1 MRQKGVN
8 LKISSSNMM
17 MQSSRR
23 YTSSWSVT
31 QRFQFNKGLQDAG
44 TKEMNGQEETTGKN
58 GKYENTYGEN
68 NKQENVQEPE
78 VSQTYD
84 SLKNYFG
91 NLRITHLEVR
101 QDSSTVFEQF
111 RQQTIRSIFAMLF
124 GDEKAKE
131 LFDDREL
138 KTSQTNQAEQA
149 GMNGQTGQLAGLAK
163 VTYRIEQ
170 QYEERESTFFSTNG
184 TVRTAD
190 GREINIRVDVGMSRS
205 FQAAFS
211 KEMTVDTCDPLIL
224 NFDGNA
230 AELTDQEFYFDL
242 DCDGKKELISGLG
255 NGSGYLA
262 LDKNGDGVINDGSEL
277 FGPKNGNGFE
287 ELAAYDEDGNGWID
301 ENDAI
306 FNSLRIWCKDEN
318 GNDRLYSL
326 AEKGVGAICLQNVST
341 DFSLKNNE
349 NETNGIIRNTG
360 IFLYENGAA
369 GTIQHVDM
377 ANHLDK
383 MQ

>member
-1 MRQKGVN
+1 M
-8 LKISSSNMM
+8 KISSSNMI

-44 TKEMNGQEETTGKN
+44 TKEMNGQEETTEKN

-68 NKQENVQEPE
+68 NKQENIQEPE
-78 VSQTYD
+78 ASQTYD

-101 QDSSTVFEQF
+101 QDTSSVFEQF

-124 GDEKAKE
+124 GEEKAKE
-131 LFDDREL
+131 IFEDREISA
-138 KTSQTNQAEQA
+138 KQTEVPAQTL
-149 GMNGQTGQLAGLAK
+149 QTGTLQSAGRI
-163 VTYRIEQ
+163 TYRVEQ
-170 QYEERESTFFSTNG
+170 QYAEQESTYFSTNG
-184 TVRTAD
+184 IVRTAD

-230 AELTDQEFYFDL
+230 AELTDQKFYFDL

-255 NGSGYLA
+255 SGSGYLA
-262 LDKNGDGVINDGSEL
+262 LDKNGDGVIGDGREL
-277 FGPKNGNGFE
+277 FGPGSGNGFE

-301 ENDAI
+301 ENDVI
-306 FNSLRIWCKDEN
+306 FNSLKIWCKDEN

-341 DFSLKNNE
+341 DFSLKNAK

-377 ANHLDK
+377 AKHLDK
-383 MQ
+383 TQ

>member
-1 MRQKGVN
+1 M
-8 LKISSSNMM
+8 KISSSNMI

-44 TKEMNGQEETTGKN
+44 TKEMNGQEETTEKN

-68 NKQENVQEPE
+68 NKQENIQEPE
-78 VSQTYD
+78 ASQTYD

-101 QDSSTVFEQF
+101 QDTSSVFEQF

-124 GDEKAKE
+124 GEEKAKE
-131 LFDDREL
+131 IFEDREISA
-138 KTSQTNQAEQA
+138 KQTEVPAQTL
-149 GMNGQTGQLAGLAK
+149 QTGTLQSAGRI
-163 VTYRIEQ
+163 TYRVEQ
-170 QYEERESTFFSTNG
+170 QYAEQESTYFSTNG
-184 TVRTAD
+184 IVRTAD

-230 AELTDQEFYFDL
+230 AELTDQKFYFDL

-255 NGSGYLA
+255 SGSGYLA
-262 LDKNGDGVINDGSEL
+262 LDKNGDGVIGDGREL
-277 FGPKNGNGFE
+277 FGPGSGNGFE

-306 FNSLRIWCKDEN
+306 FNSLKIWCKDEN

-326 AEKGVGAICLQNVST
+326 AEKGLGAICLQNIST
-341 DFSLKNNE
+341 DFSLKNAK

-360 IFLYENGAA
+360 IFLYENGVA

-377 ANHLDK
+377 ARHLDK
-383 MQ
+383 TQ

>member
-1 MRQKGVN
+1 M
-8 LKISSSNMM
+8 KISSSNMI

-68 NKQENVQEPE
+68 NKQENIQEPE
-78 VSQTYD
+78 ASQTYD

-101 QDSSTVFEQF
+101 QDTGSVFEQF

-124 GDEKAKE
+124 GEEKAKE
-131 LFDDREL
+131 IFEDREIAA
-138 KTSQTNQAEQA
+138 KQTEVPAQTLQTGTLQSA
-149 GMNGQTGQLAGLAK
+149 GMI
-163 VTYRIEQ
+163 TYRVEQ
-170 QYEERESTFFSTNG
+170 QYAEQESTYFSTNG
-184 TVRTAD
+184 IVRTAD

-211 KEMTVDTCDPLIL
+211 KEMTVDTCDPLVL

-230 AELTDQEFYFDL
+230 AELTDQKFYFDL

-255 NGSGYLA
+255 SGSGYLA
-262 LDKNGDGVINDGSEL
+262 LDKNGDGVIGDGSEL
-277 FGPKNGNGFE
+277 FGPGNGNGFE

-301 ENDAI
+301 ENDVI
-306 FNSLRIWCKDEN
+306 FNSLKIWCKDEN

-326 AEKGVGAICLQNVST
+326 TEKGVGAICLQNVST
-341 DFSLKNNE
+341 DFSLKNAK

-377 ANHLDK
+377 AKHLDK
-383 MQ
+383 TQ

>member
-1 MRQKGVN
+1 M
-8 LKISSSNMM
+8 KISSSNMI

-44 TKEMNGQEETTGKN
+44 TKEMNGQEETTEKN

-68 NKQENVQEPE
+68 NKQENIQEPE
-78 VSQTYD
+78 ASQTYD

-101 QDSSTVFEQF
+101 QDTSSVFEQF

-124 GDEKAKE
+124 GEEKAKE
-131 LFDDREL
+131 IFEDREISA
-138 KTSQTNQAEQA
+138 KQTEVPAQTL
-149 GMNGQTGQLAGLAK
+149 QTGTLQSAGRI
-163 VTYRIEQ
+163 TYRVEQ
-170 QYEERESTFFSTNG
+170 QYAEQESMYFSTNG
-184 TVRTAD
+184 IVRTAD

-230 AELTDQEFYFDL
+230 AELTDQKFYFDL

-255 NGSGYLA
+255 SGSGYLA
-262 LDKNGDGVINDGSEL
+262 LDKNGDGVIGDGREL
-277 FGPKNGNGFE
+277 FGPGSGNGFE

-306 FNSLRIWCKDEN
+306 FNSLKIWCKDEN

-326 AEKGVGAICLQNVST
+326 AEKGLGAICLQNIST
-341 DFSLKNNE
+341 DFSLKNAK

-360 IFLYENGAA
+360 IFLYENGVA

-377 ANHLDK
+377 ARHLDK
-383 MQ
+383 TQ

>member
-1 MRQKGVN
+1 M
-8 LKISSSNMM
+8 KISSSNMI

-44 TKEMNGQEETTGKN
+44 TKEMNGQEETTEKN

-68 NKQENVQEPE
+68 NKQENIQEPE
-78 VSQTYD
+78 ASQTYD

-101 QDSSTVFEQF
+101 QDTSSVFEQF

-124 GDEKAKE
+124 GEEKAKE
-131 LFDDREL
+131 IFEDREISA
-138 KTSQTNQAEQA
+138 KQTEVPAQTL
-149 GMNGQTGQLAGLAK
+149 QTGTLQSAGRI
-163 VTYRIEQ
+163 TYRVEQ
-170 QYEERESTFFSTNG
+170 QYAEQESTYFSTNG
-184 TVRTAD
+184 IVRTAD

-230 AELTDQEFYFDL
+230 AELTDQKFYFDL

-277 FGPKNGNGFE
+277 FGPKNDNGFE

-301 ENDAI
+301 ENDVI
-306 FNSLRIWCKDEN
+306 FNSLKIWCKDEN

-341 DFSLKNNE
+341 DFSLKNAK

-377 ANHLDK
+377 AKHLDK
-383 MQ
+383 TQ

>member
-1 MRQKGVN
+1 M
-8 LKISSSNMM
+8 KISSSNMI

-68 NKQENVQEPE
+68 NKQENIQEPE
-78 VSQTYD
+78 ASQTYD

-91 NLRITHLEVR
+91 NLRITYLEVR
-101 QDSSTVFEQF
+101 QDTSSVFEQF

-124 GDEKAKE
+124 GEEKAKE
-131 LFDDREL
+131 IFEDREISA
-138 KTSQTNQAEQA
+138 KQTEVPAQTLQTGTLQSA
-149 GMNGQTGQLAGLAK
+149 GMI
-163 VTYRIEQ
+163 TYRVEQ
-170 QYEERESTFFSTNG
+170 QYAEQESTYFSTNG
-184 TVRTAD
+184 IVRTAD

-211 KEMTVDTCDPLIL
+211 KEMTVDTCDPLVL

-230 AELTDQEFYFDL
+230 AELTDQKFYFDL

-255 NGSGYLA
+255 SGSGYLA
-262 LDKNGDGVINDGSEL
+262 LDKNGDGVIGDGSEL
-277 FGPKNGNGFE
+277 FGPGSGNGFE
-287 ELAAYDEDGNGWID
+287 ELAAYDDDGNGWID

-306 FNSLRIWCKDEN
+306 FNSLKIWCKDEN

-341 DFSLKNNE
+341 DFSLKNAK

-377 ANHLDK
+377 AKHLDK
-383 MQ
+383 AQ

>member
-1 MRQKGVN
+1 M
-8 LKISSSNMM
+8 KISSSNMI

-44 TKEMNGQEETTGKN
+44 TKETKEWE
-58 GKYENTYGEN
+58 
-68 NKQENVQEPE
+68 EPE
-78 VSQTYD
+78 ASQTYD

-101 QDSSTVFEQF
+101 QDTGSVFEQF

-124 GDEKAKE
+124 GEEKAKE
-131 LFDDREL
+131 IFEDREISA
-138 KTSQTNQAEQA
+138 KQTEVPAQTL
-149 GMNGQTGQLAGLAK
+149 QTGTLQSAGRI
-163 VTYRIEQ
+163 TYRVEQ
-170 QYEERESTFFSTNG
+170 QYAEQESTYFSTNG
-184 TVRTAD
+184 IVRTAD
-190 GREINIRVDVGMSRS
+190 GRE
-205 FQAAFS
+205 
-211 KEMTVDTCDPLIL
+211 
-224 NFDGNA
+224 
-230 AELTDQEFYFDL
+230 
-242 DCDGKKELISGLG
+242 
-255 NGSGYLA
+255 
-262 LDKNGDGVINDGSEL
+262 L
-277 FGPKNGNGFE
+277 FGPGSGNGFE

-301 ENDAI
+301 ENDVI
-306 FNSLRIWCKDEN
+306 FNSLKIWCKDEN

-341 DFSLKNNE
+341 DFSLKNAK

-377 ANHLDK
+377 AKHLDK
-383 MQ
+383 TQ

>member
-1 MRQKGVN
+1 M
-8 LKISSSNMM
+8 KISSSNMI

-68 NKQENVQEPE
+68 NKQENIQEPE
-78 VSQTYD
+78 ASQTYD

-101 QDSSTVFEQF
+101 QDTGSVFEQF

-124 GDEKAKE
+124 GEEKAKE
-131 LFDDREL
+131 IFEDREIAA
-138 KTSQTNQAEQA
+138 KQTEVPAQTLQTGTLQSA
-149 GMNGQTGQLAGLAK
+149 GMI
-163 VTYRIEQ
+163 TYRVEQ
-170 QYEERESTFFSTNG
+170 QYAEQESTYFSTNG
-184 TVRTAD
+184 IVRTAD

-211 KEMTVDTCDPLIL
+211 KEMTVDTCDPLVL

-230 AELTDQEFYFDL
+230 AELTDQKFYFDL

-255 NGSGYLA
+255 SGSGYLA
-262 LDKNGDGVINDGSEL
+262 LDKNGDGVIGDGSEL
-277 FGPKNGNGFE
+277 FGPGNGNGFE

-301 ENDAI
+301 ENDVI
-306 FNSLRIWCKDEN
+306 FNSLKIWCKDEN
-318 GNDRLYSL
+318 GNDRLCSL

-341 DFSLKNNE
+341 DFSLKNAK

-377 ANHLDK
+377 AKHLDK
-383 MQ
+383 TQ

>member
-1 MRQKGVN
+1 M
-8 LKISSSNMM
+8 KISSSNMI

-31 QRFQFNKGLQDAG
+31 QRFQFNKGLQDAD
-44 TKEMNGQEETTGKN
+44 TKEMKEWE
-58 GKYENTYGEN
+58 
-68 NKQENVQEPE
+68 EPE
-78 VSQTYD
+78 ASQTYD
-84 SLKNYFG
+84 SLKNYFD

-101 QDSSTVFEQF
+101 QDTGSVFEQF

-124 GDEKAKE
+124 GEEKAKE
-131 LFDDREL
+131 IFEDREISA
-138 KTSQTNQAEQA
+138 KQTEVPAQMLQTGTLQSA
-149 GMNGQTGQLAGLAK
+149 GMI
-163 VTYRIEQ
+163 TYRVEQ
-170 QYEERESTFFSTNG
+170 QYAEQESTYFSTNG
-184 TVRTAD
+184 IVRTAD

-211 KEMTVDTCDPLIL
+211 KEMTVDTCDPLVL

-230 AELTDQEFYFDL
+230 AELTDQKFYFDL

-262 LDKNGDGVINDGSEL
+262 LDKNGDGVIGDGREL
-277 FGPKNGNGFE
+277 FGPGSGNGFE

-301 ENDAI
+301 ENDVI
-306 FNSLRIWCKDEN
+306 FNSLKIWCKDEN

-341 DFSLKNNE
+341 DFSLKNAK

-377 ANHLDK
+377 AKHLDK
-383 MQ
+383 TQ

>member
-1 MRQKGVN
+1 M
-8 LKISSSNMM
+8 KISSSNMI

-44 TKEMNGQEETTGKN
+44 TKEMNGQEETTEKN

-68 NKQENVQEPE
+68 NKQENIQEPE
-78 VSQTYD
+78 ASQTYD

-101 QDSSTVFEQF
+101 QDTSSVFEQF

-124 GDEKAKE
+124 GEEKAKE
-131 LFDDREL
+131 IFEDREISA
-138 KTSQTNQAEQA
+138 KQTEVPAQTL
-149 GMNGQTGQLAGLAK
+149 QTGTLQSAGRI
-163 VTYRIEQ
+163 TYRVKQ
-170 QYEERESTFFSTNG
+170 QYAEEESTYFSTNG
-184 TVRTAD
+184 IVRTAD

-306 FNSLRIWCKDEN
+306 FNSLKIWCKDEN

-341 DFSLKNNE
+341 DFSLKNE
-349 NETNGIIRNTG
+349 KNETNGIIRNTG

-377 ANHLDK
+377 AKHLDK
-383 MQ
+383 AQ

>member
-1 MRQKGVN
+1 M
-8 LKISSSNMM
+8 KISSSNMI

-68 NKQENVQEPE
+68 NKQENIQEPE
-78 VSQTYD
+78 ASQTYD

-101 QDSSTVFEQF
+101 QDTSSVFEQF

-124 GDEKAKE
+124 GEEKAKE
-131 LFDDREL
+131 IFEDREISA
-138 KTSQTNQAEQA
+138 KQTEVPAQ
-149 GMNGQTGQLAGLAK
+149 MLQTGTLQSAGRI
-163 VTYRIEQ
+163 TYRVEQ
-170 QYEERESTFFSTNG
+170 QYAEQESTYFSTNG
-184 TVRTAD
+184 IVRTAD

-242 DCDGKKELISGLG
+242 DCDGKKELISSLG

-306 FNSLRIWCKDEN
+306 FNSLKIWCKDEN

-341 DFSLKNNE
+341 DFSLKNE
-349 NETNGIIRNTG
+349 KNETNGIIRNTG

-377 ANHLDK
+377 AKHLDK
-383 MQ
+383 AQ

>member
-1 MRQKGVN
+1 M
-8 LKISSSNMM
+8 KISSSNMI

-44 TKEMNGQEETTGKN
+44 TKEMNGQEETTEKN

-68 NKQENVQEPE
+68 NKQENIQEPE
-78 VSQTYD
+78 ASQTYD

-101 QDSSTVFEQF
+101 QDTSSVFEQF

-124 GDEKAKE
+124 GEEKAKE
-131 LFDDREL
+131 IFEDREISA
-138 KTSQTNQAEQA
+138 KQTEVPAQTL
-149 GMNGQTGQLAGLAK
+149 QTGTLQSAGRI
-163 VTYRIEQ
+163 TYRVEQ
-170 QYEERESTFFSTNG
+170 QYAEQESTYFSTNG
-184 TVRTAD
+184 IVRTAD

-230 AELTDQEFYFDL
+230 AELTDQKFYFDL

-255 NGSGYLA
+255 SGSGYLA
-262 LDKNGDGVINDGSEL
+262 LDKNGDGVIGDGREL
-277 FGPKNGNGFE
+277 FGPGSGNGFE

-306 FNSLRIWCKDEN
+306 FNSLKIWCKDEN

-326 AEKGVGAICLQNVST
+326 AEKGLVAICLQNIST
-341 DFSLKNNE
+341 DFSLKNAK

-360 IFLYENGAA
+360 IFLYENGVA

-377 ANHLDK
+377 ARHLDK
-383 MQ
+383 TQ

>member
-1 MRQKGVN
+1 M
-8 LKISSSNMM
+8 KISSSNMI

-23 YTSSWSVT
+23 YTSSWSAT

-44 TKEMNGQEETTGKN
+44 TKETKEWE
-58 GKYENTYGEN
+58 
-68 NKQENVQEPE
+68 EPE
-78 VSQTYD
+78 ASQTYD
-84 SLKNYFG
+84 SLKNYFD

-101 QDSSTVFEQF
+101 QDTGSVFEQF

-124 GDEKAKE
+124 GEEKAKE
-131 LFDDREL
+131 IFEDREISA
-138 KTSQTNQAEQA
+138 KQTEVPAQTLQTGTLQSA
-149 GMNGQTGQLAGLAK
+149 GMI
-163 VTYRIEQ
+163 TYRVEQ
-170 QYEERESTFFSTNG
+170 QYAEQESTYFSTNG
-184 TVRTAD
+184 IVRTAD

-211 KEMTVDTCDPLIL
+211 KEMTVDTCDPLVL

-230 AELTDQEFYFDL
+230 AELTDQKFYFDL

-255 NGSGYLA
+255 SGSGYLA
-262 LDKNGDGVINDGSEL
+262 LDKNGDGVIGDGREL
-277 FGPKNGNGFE
+277 FGPGSGNGFE

-301 ENDAI
+301 ENDVI
-306 FNSLRIWCKDEN
+306 FNSLKIWCKDEN

-341 DFSLKNNE
+341 DFSLKNAK

-377 ANHLDK
+377 AKHLDK
-383 MQ
+383 TQ

>member
-1 MRQKGVN
+1 M
-8 LKISSSNMM
+8 KISSSNMI

-44 TKEMNGQEETTGKN
+44 TKETKEWE
-58 GKYENTYGEN
+58 
-68 NKQENVQEPE
+68 EPE
-78 VSQTYD
+78 ASQTYD

-101 QDSSTVFEQF
+101 QDTSSVFEQF

-124 GDEKAKE
+124 GEEKAKE
-131 LFDDREL
+131 IFEDREISA
-138 KTSQTNQAEQA
+138 KQTEVPAQ
-149 GMNGQTGQLAGLAK
+149 MLQTGTRQSGGMI
-163 VTYRIEQ
+163 TYRVEQ
-170 QYEERESTFFSTNG
+170 QYAEQESTYFSTNG
-184 TVRTAD
+184 IVRTAD

-230 AELTDQEFYFDL
+230 AELTDQKFYFDL
-242 DCDGKKELISGLG
+242 DCDGKKELISGLES
-255 NGSGYLA
+255 GSGYLA
-262 LDKNGDGVINDGSEL
+262 LDKNGDGVIGDGREL
-277 FGPKNGNGFE
+277 FGPGSGNGFE

-301 ENDAI
+301 ENDVI
-306 FNSLRIWCKDEN
+306 FNSLKIWCKDEN

-341 DFSLKNNE
+341 DFSLKNAK

-377 ANHLDK
+377 AKHLDK
-383 MQ
+383 TQ

>member
-1 MRQKGVN
+1 M
-8 LKISSSNMM
+8 KISSSNMI

-68 NKQENVQEPE
+68 NKQENIQEPE
-78 VSQTYD
+78 ASQTYD

-101 QDSSTVFEQF
+101 QDTSSVFEQF

-124 GDEKAKE
+124 GEEKAKE
-131 LFDDREL
+131 IFEDREISA
-138 KTSQTNQAEQA
+138 KQTEVPAQTL
-149 GMNGQTGQLAGLAK
+149 QTGTLQSAGRI
-163 VTYRIEQ
+163 TYRVEQ
-170 QYEERESTFFSTNG
+170 QYAEQESTYFSTNG
-184 TVRTAD
+184 IVRTAD
-190 GREINIRVDVGMSRS
+190 GREISIRVDVGMSRS
-205 FQAAFS
+205 FQRAFS
-211 KEMTVDTCDPLIL
+211 KEMTVDICDPLIL

-277 FGPKNGNGFE
+277 FGPKNDNGFE

-306 FNSLRIWCKDEN
+306 FNSLKIWCKDEN

-341 DFSLKNNE
+341 DFSLKNAK

-360 IFLYENGAA
+360 IFLYENGVA

-377 ANHLDK
+377 ARHLDK
-383 MQ
+383 TQ

>member
-1 MRQKGVN
+1 M
-8 LKISSSNMM
+8 KISSSNMI

-68 NKQENVQEPE
+68 NKQENIQEPE
-78 VSQTYD
+78 ASQTYD

-101 QDSSTVFEQF
+101 QDTGSVFEQF

-124 GDEKAKE
+124 GEEKAKE
-131 LFDDREL
+131 IFEDREISE
-138 KTSQTNQAEQA
+138 KQTEVPAQTLQTGTLQSA
-149 GMNGQTGQLAGLAK
+149 GMI
-163 VTYRIEQ
+163 TYRVEQ
-170 QYEERESTFFSTNG
+170 QYAEQESTYFSTNG
-184 TVRTAD
+184 IVRTAD

-211 KEMTVDTCDPLIL
+211 KEMTVDTCDPLVL

-230 AELTDQEFYFDL
+230 AELTDQKFYFDL

-255 NGSGYLA
+255 SGSGYLA
-262 LDKNGDGVINDGSEL
+262 LDKNGDGVIGDGSEL
-277 FGPKNGNGFE
+277 FGPGSGNGFE

-306 FNSLRIWCKDEN
+306 FNSLKIWCKDEN

-341 DFSLKNNE
+341 DFSLKNAK

-377 ANHLDK
+377 AKHLDRA
-383 MQ
+383 Q